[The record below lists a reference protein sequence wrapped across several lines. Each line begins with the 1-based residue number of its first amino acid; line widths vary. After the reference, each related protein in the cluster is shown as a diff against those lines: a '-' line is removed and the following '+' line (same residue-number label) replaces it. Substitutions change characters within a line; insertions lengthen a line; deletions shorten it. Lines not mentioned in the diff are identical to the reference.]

1 MKVKFIKDHFS
12 GIKEGTEVNSSEQN
26 CKRWIDLGFAEEVTA
41 EKPKRKRRTKA
52 EIKADNDKSDL

>member
-12 GIKEGTEVNSSEQN
+12 GIKEGAIVESSELN
-26 CKRWIDLGFAEEVTA
+26 CKRWIDLGFAEEITA

-52 EIKADNDKSDL
+52 DNDKSDL